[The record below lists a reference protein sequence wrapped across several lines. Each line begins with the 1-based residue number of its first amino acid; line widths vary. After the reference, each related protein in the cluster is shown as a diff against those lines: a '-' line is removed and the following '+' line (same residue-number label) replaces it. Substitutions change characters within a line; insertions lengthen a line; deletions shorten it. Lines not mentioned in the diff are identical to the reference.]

1 MEEKNMETKAIIALV
16 ISFFLTGLGIAY
28 LGDIKKGVGIFAIAI
43 ILGIL
48 NLYVSSIF
56 YYIAII
62 VWIVA
67 LYLTYK
73 EAQALELA

>member
-1 MEEKNMETKAIIALV
+1 MDTKAIIALV
-16 ISFFLTGLGIAY
+16 ISFIFTGLGIAY
-28 LGDIKKGVGIFAIAI
+28 LGDIKKGVGLFAIGVI
-43 ILGIL
+43 VNLLG
-48 NLYVSSIF
+48 LYVSSIF
-56 YYIAII
+56 YYIALI

>member
-1 MEEKNMETKAIIALV
+1 METKAIIALV

-56 YYIAII
+56 YYIAIF
-62 VWIVA
+62 VWIAA

>member
-73 EAQALELA
+73 EAQAAN

>member
-1 MEEKNMETKAIIALV
+1 METKAIIALV

-73 EAQALELA
+73 EAQAAN

>member
-1 MEEKNMETKAIIALV
+1 METKAIIALV

-56 YYIAII
+56 YYIAIL
-62 VWIVA
+62 VWIAA

>member
-1 MEEKNMETKAIIALV
+1 METKAIIALV

>member
-1 MEEKNMETKAIIALV
+1 MEGKSMDTKAIIALV
-16 ISFFLTGLGIAY
+16 ISFIFTGLGIAY

-56 YYIAII
+56 YYIALI

-73 EAQALELA
+73 EAEAVA

>member
-1 MEEKNMETKAIIALV
+1 MDTKAIIALV
-16 ISFFLTGLGIAY
+16 ISFIFTGLGIAY

-73 EAQALELA
+73 EAQAAN